1 MRPFDKFC
9 DFIVWFVAMTMVA
22 LAIVLESAVAIGIL
36 WVVYKLG
43 MKVIGG

>member
-1 MRPFDKFC
+1 MSPFDKFC
-9 DFIVWFVAMTMVA
+9 DFIVWFVVMTMVA
-22 LAIVLESAVAIGIL
+22 LSIVLENAAAIVIL